1 MMLILLR
8 LNFVFRLMF
17 DDSVYQY
24 LITNTCGTKPLLN
37 NYDDDTEVKVDSQGK
52 RVTVF

>member
-1 MMLILLR
+1 MLILLR
-8 LNFVFRLMF
+8 INFVFRRVF

-52 RVTVF
+52 YITVF